1 LRVVLLP
8 SEFFVGSLS
17 QMRSF
22 RGGKGKN
29 GFYFEV
35 NKGEHNFVFN
45 FLLFL
50 GLMGGTLRL
59 TVNNCRTACNGVFL
73 STEQCCGT

>member
-8 SEFFVGSLS
+8 SEFFVGSIS

-45 FLLFL
+45 FLLFF
-50 GLMGGTLRL
+50 G
-59 TVNNCRTACNGVFL
+59 ANGWHFAANGKQL
-73 STEQCCGT
+73 